1 MELFDDMW
9 NSKDIVRDSYL
20 FSESFLFFSV
30 GDFEMALSVP
40 EFARLIKVDDVI
52 R

>member
-20 FSESFLFFSV
+20 FLRIFFFLTLVILKWLFRF
-30 GDFEMALSVP
+30 LSLRV
-40 EFARLIKVDDVI
+40 
-52 R
+52 

>member
-20 FSESFLFFSV
+20 FSESFFFLTSVILKWLFRF
-30 GDFEMALSVP
+30 LSLRV
-40 EFARLIKVDDVI
+40 
-52 R
+52 

>member
-20 FSESFLFFSV
+20 FASQENVSSL
-30 GDFEMALSVP
+30 GDENASGMNQYVKLT
-40 EFARLIKVDDVI
+40 LLHK
-52 R
+52 